1 MYDYRLFLYS
11 LGLMFYFRTGISSV
25 ERKRAMDK
33 ETLNKL
39 QFNDIQK
46 EVQARAI
53 GNYSKIR
60 IGELLPQTNLATV
73 KVWQQETQEARLI
86 LDSNQHVPFMG
97 LSRIDALRAQV
108 QKGLVLSPN
117 NLIEYADF
125 LRSSRMIDKF
135 FEKNQYQTPLL
146 YQYSKSLPSL
156 LEIEEEV
163 YQKIQHQKVSD
174 AASRT
179 LRKVRKQIRE
189 TEKELQDKLMKF
201 LKHPSNKEMIQDG
214 MIVQKD
220 GHYTVPIKSSYKNKV
235 VGNLIEQSNK
245 GTTVFIEPAAVA
257 KLNEQLIMLKA
268 EEVAEEYQILAELT
282 GYLAEKE
289 PIIEFIVETI
299 TGFDVIFARA
309 KYSREINGVTPKVN
323 KSEVIQIKKGIHPFL
338 PKGAV
343 PLDFILGEEHRGL
356 VITGANA
363 GGKTVVLKTVGL
375 LTLMT
380 MFGLQIPVQKGTDI
394 AVFDEIVVDI
404 GDHQSMENALSTFSG
419 HMTNIASILN
429 KVKRHSLA
437 LLDEIGSGTEPNE
450 GASLAIAIL
459 ETLYAK
465 GALVVTTTHYGEIKR
480 FAEEHEDFIPA
491 AMEFDR
497 ETLTPKFI
505 LHLGE
510 SGDSQALWIA
520 KKVNMASSLIK
531 QAQEYMGNKD
541 YQTKRKEFPKN
552 EKEIKMVKKTKVS
565 FGKGDRVLL
574 TESKKKGL
582 VYEDTGSDN
591 VSVYIEEHLVEVPRQ
606 RIQLVMAAYE
616 LYPEDYDLENL
627 FTDYQTRKMQRD
639 LERGSKKAQKQL
651 NKEMKQRDEER
662 RAEEKN

>member
-1 MYDYRLFLYS
+1 MN
-11 LGLMFYFRTGISSV
+11 
-25 ERKRAMDK
+25 K

-39 QFNDIQK
+39 QFNNVQE
-46 EVQARAI
+46 EVQAKAI

-60 IGELLPQTNLATV
+60 IGELSPQTNLATV

-97 LSRIDALRAQV
+97 LSRIDSLMAQV
-108 QKGLVLSPN
+108 QKGMILAPDD
-117 NLIEYADF
+117 LIEYADF

-156 LEIEEEV
+156 LEIEEEI

-174 AASRT
+174 AASSN

-189 TEKELQDKLMKF
+189 NEKEIQDKLTRF
-201 LKHPSNKEMIQDG
+201 LKNSSNKEMIQDG
-214 MIVQKD
+214 IIVQKD
-220 GHYTVPIKSSYKNKV
+220 GHYTVPIKMSYKNKV
-235 VGNLIEQSNK
+235 AGNMIEQSNK
-245 GTTVFIEPAAVA
+245 GTTVFVEPAAVA

-268 EEVAEEYQILAELT
+268 EEVAQEYQILAELT

-289 PIIEFIVETI
+289 TIIEFIMETI
-299 TGFDVIFARA
+299 TAFDIIFARA
-309 KYSREINGVTPKVN
+309 KYSREINGITPKVN
-323 KSEVIQIKKGIHPFL
+323 KNEVIHIKKGIHPFL

-343 PLDFILGEEHRGL
+343 PLDFTLGEGHRGL

-380 MFGLQIPVQKGTDI
+380 MFGIQIPVQEGTDI
-394 AVFDEIVVDI
+394 AVFDEVFVDI
-404 GDHQSMENALSTFSG
+404 GDQQSMENALSTFSG
-419 HMTNIASILN
+419 HMDSIASILN
-429 KVKRHSLA
+429 KVKRHSLV

-450 GASLAIAIL
+450 GAALAIAIM
-459 ETLYAK
+459 EALYAK

-497 ETLTPKFI
+497 ESLTPKFI

-520 KKVNMASSLIK
+520 KKVNMASNLIK
-531 QAQEYMGNKD
+531 QAQKYIDTKD
-541 YQTKRKEFPKN
+541 YQTQKKEFSKN
-552 EKEIKMVKKTKVS
+552 EIKSEMIKEKIPT
-565 FGKGDRVLL
+565 FGKGDRILL
-574 TESKKKGL
+574 TESQRKGL
-582 VYEDTGSDN
+582 IYEDSGSDN
-591 VSVYIEEHLVEVPRQ
+591 VVVYIDKDVVEVPRQ
-606 RIQLVMAAYE
+606 RIQLLTMAEE
-616 LYPEDYDLENL
+616 LYPEGYDLDSL
-627 FTDYQTRKMQRD
+627 FTDFLTRKVRKD
-639 LERGSKKAQKQL
+639 LDRGSKKAQKIL
-651 NKEMKQRDEER
+651 DKEMKKR
-662 RAEEKN
+662 RENS

>member
-1 MYDYRLFLYS
+1 MN
-11 LGLMFYFRTGISSV
+11 
-25 ERKRAMDK
+25 K
-33 ETLNKL
+33 ETFNKL
-39 QFNDIQK
+39 QFNNVQE
-46 EVQARAI
+46 EVQAKAI

-60 IGELLPQTNLATV
+60 IGELSPQTNLATV

-97 LSRIDALRAQV
+97 LSRIDSLMAQV
-108 QKGLVLSPN
+108 QKGMVLAPDD
-117 NLIEYADF
+117 LIEYADF

-135 FEKNQYQTPLL
+135 FGKNQYQTPLL

-156 LEIEEEV
+156 LEIEEEI

-174 AASRT
+174 AASRN

-189 TEKELQDKLMKF
+189 NEKEIQDKLTKF
-201 LKHPSNKEMIQDG
+201 LKNSSNKEMIQDG

-220 GHYTVPIKSSYKNKV
+220 GHYTVPIKTSYKNKV
-235 VGNLIEQSNK
+235 AGNMIEQSNK
-245 GTTVFIEPAAVA
+245 GTTVFVEPTAVA

-289 PIIEFIVETI
+289 SIIDFIMETI
-299 TGFDVIFARA
+299 TAFDIIFARA
-309 KYSREINGVTPKVN
+309 KYSREINGITPKVN
-323 KSEVIQIKKGIHPFL
+323 KNEVIHIKKGIHPFL

-343 PLDFILGEEHRGL
+343 PLDFTLGEGHRGL

-380 MFGLQIPVQKGTDI
+380 MFGIQIPVQEGTDI
-394 AVFDEIVVDI
+394 AVFDEVFVDI
-404 GDHQSMENALSTFSG
+404 GDQQSMENALSTFSG
-419 HMTNIASILN
+419 HMNSIASILN
-429 KVKRHSLA
+429 KVKRHSLV

-450 GASLAIAIL
+450 GAALAIAIM

-497 ETLTPKFI
+497 ESLTPKFI

-520 KKVNMASSLIK
+520 KKVNMASNLIK
-531 QAQEYMGNKD
+531 QAQKYIDNKD
-541 YQTKRKEFPKN
+541 YQTQKKEFVKN
-552 EKEIKMVKKTKVS
+552 EMKSEMIKEKIPT
-565 FGKGDRVLL
+565 FGKGDRVIL
-574 TESKKKGL
+574 TESQQKGL
-582 VYEDTGSDN
+582 IYEDSGSDN
-591 VSVYIEEHLVEVPRQ
+591 V
-606 RIQLVMAAYE
+606 A
-616 LYPEDYDLENL
+616 
-627 FTDYQTRKMQRD
+627 
-639 LERGSKKAQKQL
+639 
-651 NKEMKQRDEER
+651 
-662 RAEEKN
+662 

>member
-1 MYDYRLFLYS
+1 MN
-11 LGLMFYFRTGISSV
+11 
-25 ERKRAMDK
+25 K

-39 QFNDIQK
+39 QFNNVQE
-46 EVQARAI
+46 EVQAKAI

-60 IGELLPQTNLATV
+60 IGELSPQTNLATV

-97 LSRIDALRAQV
+97 LSRIDSLMAQV
-108 QKGLVLSPN
+108 QKGMILAPDD
-117 NLIEYADF
+117 LIEYADF

-156 LEIEEEV
+156 LEIEEEI

-174 AASRT
+174 AASSN

-189 TEKELQDKLMKF
+189 NEKEIQDKLTRF
-201 LKHPSNKEMIQDG
+201 LKNSSNKEMIQDG
-214 MIVQKD
+214 IIVQKD
-220 GHYTVPIKSSYKNKV
+220 GHYTVPIKMSYKNKV
-235 VGNLIEQSNK
+235 AGNMIEQSNK
-245 GTTVFIEPAAVA
+245 GTTVFVEPAAVA

-268 EEVAEEYQILAELT
+268 EEVAQEYQILAELT

-289 PIIEFIVETI
+289 TIIEFIMETI
-299 TGFDVIFARA
+299 TAFDIIFARA
-309 KYSREINGVTPKVN
+309 KYSREINGITPKVN
-323 KSEVIQIKKGIHPFL
+323 KNEVIHIKKGIHPFL

-343 PLDFILGEEHRGL
+343 PLDFTLGEGHRGL

-380 MFGLQIPVQKGTDI
+380 MFGIQIPVQEGTDI
-394 AVFDEIVVDI
+394 AVFDEVFVDI
-404 GDHQSMENALSTFSG
+404 GDQQSMENALSTFSG
-419 HMTNIASILN
+419 HMDSIASILN
-429 KVKRHSLA
+429 KVKRHSLV

-450 GASLAIAIL
+450 GAALAIAIM
-459 ETLYAK
+459 EALYAK

-497 ETLTPKFI
+497 ESLTPKFI

-520 KKVNMASSLIK
+520 KKVNMASNLIK
-531 QAQEYMGNKD
+531 QAQKYIDTKD
-541 YQTKRKEFPKN
+541 YQTQKKEFAQNGIKSEMIK
-552 EKEIKMVKKTKVS
+552 EKIPT
-565 FGKGDRVLL
+565 FGKG
-574 TESKKKGL
+574 
-582 VYEDTGSDN
+582 
-591 VSVYIEEHLVEVPRQ
+591 
-606 RIQLVMAAYE
+606 
-616 LYPEDYDLENL
+616 
-627 FTDYQTRKMQRD
+627 
-639 LERGSKKAQKQL
+639 
-651 NKEMKQRDEER
+651 
-662 RAEEKN
+662 

>member
-1 MYDYRLFLYS
+1 MN
-11 LGLMFYFRTGISSV
+11 
-25 ERKRAMDK
+25 K
-33 ETLNKL
+33 ETFNKL
-39 QFNDIQK
+39 QFNNVQE
-46 EVQARAI
+46 EVQAKAI

-60 IGELLPQTNLATV
+60 IGELSPQTNLATV

-97 LSRIDALRAQV
+97 LSRIDSLMAQV
-108 QKGLVLSPN
+108 QKGMVLAPDD
-117 NLIEYADF
+117 LIEYADF

-135 FEKNQYQTPLL
+135 FGKNQYQTPLL

-156 LEIEEEV
+156 LEIEEEI

-174 AASRT
+174 TASRN

-189 TEKELQDKLMKF
+189 NEKEIQDKLTKF
-201 LKHPSNKEMIQDG
+201 LKNASNKEMIQDG
-214 MIVQKD
+214 IIVQKD
-220 GHYTVPIKSSYKNKV
+220 GHYTVPIKTSYKNKV
-235 VGNLIEQSNK
+235 AGNMIEQSNK
-245 GTTVFIEPAAVA
+245 GTTVFVEPAAVA

-289 PIIEFIVETI
+289 SIIDFIMETI
-299 TGFDVIFARA
+299 TAFDIIFARA
-309 KYSREINGVTPKVN
+309 KYSREINGITPKVN
-323 KSEVIQIKKGIHPFL
+323 KNEVIHIKKGIHPFL

-343 PLDFILGEEHRGL
+343 PLDFTLGEGHRGL

-380 MFGLQIPVQKGTDI
+380 MFGIQIPVQEGTDI
-394 AVFDEIVVDI
+394 AVFDEVFVDI
-404 GDHQSMENALSTFSG
+404 GDQQSMENALSTFSG
-419 HMTNIASILN
+419 HMDSIASILN
-429 KVKRHSLA
+429 KVKRHSLV

-450 GASLAIAIL
+450 GAALAIAIM
-459 ETLYAK
+459 EALYAK

-497 ETLTPKFI
+497 ESLTPKFI

-520 KKVNMASSLIK
+520 KKVNMASNLIK
-531 QAQEYMGNKD
+531 QAQKYIDTKD
-541 YQTKRKEFPKN
+541 YQTQKKEFAEN
-552 EKEIKMVKKTKVS
+552 EMKSEMIKEKIPT
-565 FGKGDRVLL
+565 FGKGDRVIL
-574 TESKKKGL
+574 TESQRKGL
-582 VYEDTGSDN
+582 IYEDSGSDN
-591 VSVYIEEHLVEVPRQ
+591 VAVYIDKDVVEVPRQ
-606 RIQLVMAAYE
+606 RIQLLTTAKE
-616 LYPEDYDLENL
+616 LYPEGYDLDSL
-627 FTDYQTRKMQRD
+627 FTDFLARKVRRD
-639 LERGSKKAQKQL
+639 LDRGSKKAQKIL
-651 NKEMKQRDEER
+651 DKEMKKR
-662 RAEEKN
+662 RENS

>member
-1 MYDYRLFLYS
+1 MN
-11 LGLMFYFRTGISSV
+11 
-25 ERKRAMDK
+25 K

-39 QFNDIQK
+39 QFNNVQE
-46 EVQARAI
+46 EVQAKAI

-60 IGELLPQTNLATV
+60 IGELSPQTNLATV

-97 LSRIDALRAQV
+97 LSRIDSLMAQV
-108 QKGLVLSPN
+108 QKGMILAPDD
-117 NLIEYADF
+117 LIEYADF

-156 LEIEEEV
+156 LEIEEEI

-174 AASRT
+174 AASSN

-189 TEKELQDKLMKF
+189 NEKEIQDKLTRF
-201 LKHPSNKEMIQDG
+201 LKNSSNKEMIQDG
-214 MIVQKD
+214 IIVQKD
-220 GHYTVPIKSSYKNKV
+220 GHYTVPIKMSYKNKV
-235 VGNLIEQSNK
+235 AGNMIEQSNK
-245 GTTVFIEPAAVA
+245 GTTVFVEPAAVA

-268 EEVAEEYQILAELT
+268 EEVAQEYQILAELT

-289 PIIEFIVETI
+289 TIIEFIMETI
-299 TGFDVIFARA
+299 TAFDIIFARA
-309 KYSREINGVTPKVN
+309 KYSREINGITPKVN
-323 KSEVIQIKKGIHPFL
+323 KNEVIHIKKGIHPFL

-343 PLDFILGEEHRGL
+343 PLDFTLGEGHRGL

-380 MFGLQIPVQKGTDI
+380 MFGIQIPVQEGTDI
-394 AVFDEIVVDI
+394 AVFDEVFVDI
-404 GDHQSMENALSTFSG
+404 GDQQSMENALSTFSG
-419 HMTNIASILN
+419 HMDSIASILN
-429 KVKRHSLA
+429 KVKRHSLV

-450 GASLAIAIL
+450 GAALAIAIM
-459 ETLYAK
+459 EALYAK

-497 ETLTPKFI
+497 ESLTPKFI

-520 KKVNMASSLIK
+520 KKVNMASNLIK
-531 QAQEYMGNKD
+531 QAQKYIDTKD
-541 YQTKRKEFPKN
+541 YQTQKKEFSKN
-552 EKEIKMVKKTKVS
+552 EIKSEMIKEKIPT
-565 FGKGDRVLL
+565 FGKGDRILL
-574 TESKKKGL
+574 TESQRKGL
-582 VYEDTGSDN
+582 IYEDSGSDN
-591 VSVYIEEHLVEVPRQ
+591 VVVYIDNDVVEVPRQ
-606 RIQLVMAAYE
+606 RIQLLTMAEE
-616 LYPEDYDLENL
+616 LYPEGYDLDSL
-627 FTDYQTRKMQRD
+627 FTDFLTRKVRKD
-639 LERGSKKAQKQL
+639 LDRGSKKAQKIL
-651 NKEMKQRDEER
+651 DKEMKKR
-662 RAEEKN
+662 RENS

>member
-11 LGLMFYFRTGISSV
+11 LGLIIYFRTGISSK
-25 ERKRAMDK
+25 ERKRTMDK

-39 QFNDIQK
+39 QFNKVQE

-60 IGELLPQTNLATV
+60 IGELSPQTNLATV

-97 LSRIDALRAQV
+97 LSRIDSLIAQV
-108 QKGLVLSPN
+108 KKGIVLSPN
-117 NLIEYADF
+117 DLIEFADF
-125 LRSSRMIDKF
+125 LRSSRMINKF

-156 LEIEEEV
+156 LEIEEEI

-174 AASRT
+174 AASRN

-189 TEKELQDKLMKF
+189 NEKEIQDKLTKF

-214 MIVQKD
+214 MIVQKE
-220 GHYTVPIKSSYKNKV
+220 GHYTVPIKTSYKNKV
-235 VGNLIEQSNK
+235 AGNMIEQSNK
-245 GTTVFIEPAAVA
+245 GTTVFVEPAVVT
-257 KLNEQLIMLKA
+257 KLNEQLILLKA

-289 PIIEFIVETI
+289 SIIEFIMETI
-299 TGFDVIFARA
+299 TAFDVIFARA
-309 KYSREINGVTPKVN
+309 KYSREINGITPKVN
-323 KSEVIQIKKGIHPFL
+323 KNEVVHIKKGIHPFL

-343 PLDFILGEEHRGL
+343 PLDFTLGEKHRGL

-380 MFGLQIPVQKGTDI
+380 MFGIQIPVQEGTTI
-394 AVFDEIVVDI
+394 AVFNEVFVDI
-404 GDHQSMENALSTFSG
+404 GDQQSMENALSTFSG

-429 KVKRHSLA
+429 KVKRHSLV

-450 GASLAIAIL
+450 GAALAIAIMD
-459 ETLYAK
+459 TLYTK

-520 KKVNMASSLIK
+520 KKVNMSSSLIK
-531 QAQEYMGNKD
+531 QAQEYIDNKE
-541 YQTKRKEFPKN
+541 YQIQKKEFTKN
-552 EKEIKMVKKTKVS
+552 EVKSEVVKEMKPA
-565 FGKGDRVLL
+565 FRKGDRILL
-574 TESKKKGL
+574 TERQKTGL
-582 VYEDTGSDN
+582 VYEDNGSEN
-591 VSVYIEEHLVEVPRQ
+591 VSIYIDKNVVEIPRQ
-606 RIQLVMAAYE
+606 RIQLLTTAEE
-616 LYPEDYDLENL
+616 LYPDGYDLDIL
-627 FTDYQTRKMQRD
+627 FTEYHTRKISRD
-639 LERGSKKAQKQL
+639 LDRGSKKAQKL
-651 NKEMKQRDEER
+651 LDKEMKKR
-662 RAEEKN
+662 REHN

>member
-1 MYDYRLFLYS
+1 MN
-11 LGLMFYFRTGISSV
+11 
-25 ERKRAMDK
+25 K

-39 QFNDIQK
+39 QFNNVQE
-46 EVQARAI
+46 EVQAKAI

-60 IGELLPQTNLATV
+60 IGELSPQTNLATV

-97 LSRIDALRAQV
+97 LSRIDSLMAQV
-108 QKGLVLSPN
+108 QKGMVLAPDD
-117 NLIEYADF
+117 LIEYADF

-135 FEKNQYQTPLL
+135 FGKNQYQTPLL

-156 LEIEEEV
+156 LEIEEEI

-174 AASRT
+174 VASSN

-189 TEKELQDKLMKF
+189 NEKEIQDKLTRF
-201 LKHPSNKEMIQDG
+201 LKNSSNKEMIQDG
-214 MIVQKD
+214 IIVQKD
-220 GHYTVPIKSSYKNKV
+220 GHYTVPIKISYKNKV
-235 VGNLIEQSNK
+235 AGNIIEQSNK
-245 GTTVFIEPAAVA
+245 GTTVFVEPAAVA

-268 EEVAEEYQILAELT
+268 EEVAQEYQILAELT

-289 PIIEFIVETI
+289 TIIEFIMETI
-299 TGFDVIFARA
+299 TAFDIIFARA
-309 KYSREINGVTPKVN
+309 KYSREINGITPKVN
-323 KSEVIQIKKGIHPFL
+323 KNEVIHIKKGIHPFL

-343 PLDFILGEEHRGL
+343 PLDFTLGEGHRGL

-380 MFGLQIPVQKGTDI
+380 MFGIQIPVQEGTDI
-394 AVFDEIVVDI
+394 AVFDEVFVDI
-404 GDHQSMENALSTFSG
+404 GDQQSMENALSTFSG
-419 HMTNIASILN
+419 HMDSIASILN
-429 KVKRHSLA
+429 KVKRHSLV

-450 GASLAIAIL
+450 GAALAIAIM
-459 ETLYAK
+459 EALYAK

-497 ETLTPKFI
+497 ESLTPKFI

-520 KKVNMASSLIK
+520 KKVNMASNLIK
-531 QAQEYMGNKD
+531 QAQKYIDTKD
-541 YQTKRKEFPKN
+541 YQTQKKEFSKN
-552 EKEIKMVKKTKVS
+552 EIKSEMIKEKIPT
-565 FGKGDRVLL
+565 FGKRDRILL
-574 TESKKKGL
+574 TESQRKGL
-582 VYEDTGSDN
+582 IYEDSGSDN
-591 VSVYIEEHLVEVPRQ
+591 VVVYIDRDVVEVPRQ
-606 RIQLVMAAYE
+606 RIQLLTMAEE
-616 LYPEDYDLENL
+616 LYPEGYDLDSL
-627 FTDYQTRKMQRD
+627 FTDFLTRKVRKD
-639 LERGSKKAQKQL
+639 LDRGSKKAQKIL
-651 NKEMKQRDEER
+651 DKEMKKR
-662 RAEEKN
+662 RENS